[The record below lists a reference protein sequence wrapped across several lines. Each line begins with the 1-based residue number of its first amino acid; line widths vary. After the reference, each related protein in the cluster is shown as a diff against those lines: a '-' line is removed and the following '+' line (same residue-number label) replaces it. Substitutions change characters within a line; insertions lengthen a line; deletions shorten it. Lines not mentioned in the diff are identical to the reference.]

1 MITASMSA
9 GDAGPQ
15 LRTQRQA
22 DWELDFYSR
31 PILEKDGKKRW
42 ELLIISTPEI
52 NADGCFRFAKICP
65 ASKVNSNAGFIKI
78 RGDFEFLGNACLDL
92 VCQSLRIDPFRVSDH
107 PGPVGRIDSL

>member
-31 PILEKDGKKRW
+31 PILENK
-42 ELLIISTPEI
+42 EPLLY
-52 NADGCFRFAKICP
+52 C
-65 ASKVNSNAGFIKI
+65 
-78 RGDFEFLGNACLDL
+78 GDFPIKN
-92 VCQSLRIDPFRVSDH
+92 QTLRS
-107 PGPVGRIDSL
+107 